1 MSAKKQQMATVD
13 DLEAILDDI
22 GFSKGAVRDK
32 TKAYC
37 IDRLSDAEGKCLP
50 ADDVRVM
57 ASSFWDG
64 YSEALRMR

>member
-1 MSAKKQQMATVD
+1 MSAKKKDMATVD

-22 GFSKGAVRDK
+22 GFQKGAIRDK

-37 IDRLSDAEGKCLP
+37 IDRLSDAQGNCLP
-50 ADDVRVM
+50 ADDVRVI
-57 ASSFWDG
+57 ASSFFDG